1 MNRRDG
7 LRAALMGLM
16 LGCIDAS
23 GSAHAAATYAVVTP
37 DRAVELPR
45 DYGAHPDFRTEWW
58 YVTGW
63 LQTNAGETLGFQV
76 TFFRTKP
83 DFTEGNPSQFTP
95 RQLIIG
101 HAAISDPKHGKLWK
115 DQRIARA
122 ALGLAGAPTGKTHV
136 WLDRWSLQRVGD
148 RYVTAIETDEFS
160 LDLTLD
166 VTQPPMLNGR
176 GGYSQK
182 GPASAS
188 ASYYYSLPHL
198 EVGGRI
204 KRQGVSSTV
213 RGSAWL
219 DHEWSSAYLDDDA
232 IGWDWLGI
240 NLDDGGA
247 LMLFRIR
254 DGNGAQRW
262 GGGTW
267 RRPDGTQRVFGPDEV
282 EFTPLAQWT
291 SPRTAIRYPL
301 RWRVR
306 AADLVIEIDPLMNDQ
321 ESDSRL
327 STGAIYW
334 EGAVIA
340 KRDGGRLGR
349 GYLELTGYGE
359 RLRLP

>member
-1 MNRRDG
+1 MN
-7 LRAALMGLM
+7 LRTALLSLL
-16 LGCIDAS
+16 LGFTGTVTGA
-23 GSAHAAATYAVVTP
+23 GAATTFAIVTP
-37 DRAVELPR
+37 ERPVDLPR
-45 DYGAHPDFRTEWW
+45 DHGAHPDHRTEWW

-63 LQTNAGETLGFQV
+63 LDTESGEALGFQV

-83 DFTEGNPSQFTP
+83 DLAEGNPSAFTP

-101 HAAISDPKHGKLWK
+101 HAALSDPKHGKLWK

-122 ALGLAGAPTGKTHV
+122 VLGLAGAQTGETRV
-136 WLDRWSLQRVGD
+136 WLDRWSLERRD
-148 RYVTAIETDEFS
+148 SRYVTTIESDDFS

-176 GGYSQK
+176 SGYSQK
-182 GPASAS
+182 GPASES

-198 EVGGRI
+198 KVGGQI
-204 KRQGVSSTV
+204 ERQGVRHAV
-213 RGSAWL
+213 RGTAWL
-219 DHEWSSAYLDDDA
+219 DHEWSSAYLDPDA
-232 IGWDWLGI
+232 TGWDWLGI

-254 DGNGAQRW
+254 NRSGAQRW

-267 RRPDGTQRVFGPDEV
+267 RKPDGTQRVFLPDEI
-282 EFTPLAQWT
+282 EFTPLGDWT
-291 SPRTAIRYPL
+291 SPRTAIRYPV

-306 AADLVIEIDPLMNDQ
+306 AADLSIEIEPLMNDQ

-334 EGAVIA
+334 EGAVTA
-340 KRDGGRLGR
+340 MRDGRQFGR

>member
-1 MNRRDG
+1 MRWP
-7 LRAALMGLM
+7 ALCALL
-16 LGCIDAS
+16 LGVGGTGTAVS
-23 GSAHAAATYAVVTP
+23 AATPFAVVTP
-37 DRAVELPR
+37 DRTVELPQ
-45 DYGAHPDFRTEWW
+45 DHGAHPDHRTEWW

-63 LQTNAGETLGFQV
+63 LETEAGETLGFQV

-83 DFTEGNPSQFTP
+83 DLAAGNPSAFTP

-101 HAAISDPKHGKLWK
+101 HAALSDPKHGKLWK

-122 ALGLAGAPTGKTHV
+122 VLGLAGAQTGETHV
-136 WLDRWSLQRVGD
+136 WLDHWSMQRTGS
-148 RYVTAIETDEFS
+148 RYVTRTRSDDFALE
-160 LDLTLD
+160 LTLD
-166 VTQPPMLNGR
+166 VTQQPMLNGR

-182 GPASAS
+182 GPAAES

-198 EVGGRI
+198 QVSGRI
-204 KRQGVSSTV
+204 EREGVASRV
-213 RGSAWL
+213 RGTAWL
-219 DHEWSSAYLDDDA
+219 DHEWSSAYLDA
-232 IGWDWLGI
+232 EATGWDWLGI

-254 DGNGAQRW
+254 DRAGAQHW
-262 GGGTW
+262 AGGTW
-267 RRPDGTQRVFGPDEV
+267 RRADGTQRVFVPEEI
-282 EFTPLAQWT
+282 EFTPQAEWT
-291 SPRTAIRYPL
+291 SPRTAIRYPV

-306 AADLVIEIDPLMNDQ
+306 AADLAIDIDPLMNDQ

-334 EGAVIA
+334 EGAVTA
-340 KRDGGRLGR
+340 KRDGRRIGR

>member
-1 MNRRDG
+1 MNV
-7 LRAALMGLM
+7 RAELLTVLLGFAGALT
-16 LGCIDAS
+16 S
-23 GSAHAAATYAVVTP
+23 TNAATTFAVVTP
-37 DRAVELPR
+37 DETVELPQ
-45 DYGAHPDFRTEWW
+45 DHGAHPEHRTEWW

-63 LQTNAGETLGFQV
+63 LETESGEALGFQV

-83 DFTEGNPSQFTP
+83 DLAEGNPSAFTP

-101 HAAISDPKHGKLWK
+101 HAALSDPKHGKLWK

-122 ALGLAGAPTGKTHV
+122 VLGLAGAQTGETRV
-136 WLDRWSLQRVGD
+136 WLDRWSMQRTGD
-148 RYVTAIETDEFS
+148 RYVTRTRSDDFA

-182 GPASAS
+182 GPAAES

-198 EVGGRI
+198 NVSGRI
-204 KRQGVSSTV
+204 EREGVESRV
-213 RGSAWL
+213 RGTAWL
-219 DHEWSSAYLDDDA
+219 DHEWSSAYLDA
-232 IGWDWLGI
+232 EATGWDWLGI

-254 DGNGAQRW
+254 DRAGAQRW
-262 GGGTW
+262 AGGTW
-267 RRPDGTQRVFGPDEV
+267 RKPDGTQRVFSPGDI
-282 EFTPLAQWT
+282 EFTPQAEWT
-291 SPRTAIRYPL
+291 SPRTAIRYPV

-306 AADLVIEIDPLMNDQ
+306 AADVAIDIEPLMNDQ

-334 EGAVIA
+334 EGAVTA
-340 KRDGGRLGR
+340 KRDGRRIGR

>member
-1 MNRRDG
+1 MSISRCMRS
-7 LRAALMGLM
+7 LL
-16 LGCIDAS
+16 LGCVGAIA
-23 GSAHAAATYAVVTP
+23 ATIAAASAATTFAIVTP
-37 DRAVELPR
+37 DRSIELPQ
-45 DYGAHPDFRTEWW
+45 DHGAHPDHRTEWW

-63 LQTNAGETLGFQV
+63 LETEAGETLGFQV

-83 DFTEGNPSQFTP
+83 DLDADNPSAFTP

-101 HAAISDPKHGKLWK
+101 HAALSDPKHGKLWK

-122 ALGLAGAPTGKTHV
+122 VLGLAGAQTGETRV
-136 WLDRWSLQRVGD
+136 WLDRWSLQRKGD
-148 RYVTAIETDEFS
+148 RYVTNIEADDFS
-160 LDLTLD
+160 LDLKLD
-166 VTQPPMLNGR
+166 VKQPPMLNGR

-182 GPASAS
+182 GPAAES

-198 EVGGRI
+198 QVSGQIARKGI
-204 KRQGVSSTV
+204 KVRV
-213 RGSAWL
+213 RGTAWL
-219 DHEWSSAYLDDDA
+219 DHEWSSAYLDQDA
-232 IGWDWLGI
+232 TGWDWLGV

-254 DGNGAQRW
+254 DASGAQRW

-267 RRPDGTQRVFGPDEV
+267 RKPDGTLRVFQPGEI
-282 EFTPLAQWT
+282 EFKPLSDWT
-291 SPRTAIRYPL
+291 SPRTAIRYPV

-306 AADLVIEIDPLMNDQ
+306 AAELSIDIEPLMNDQ

-334 EGAVIA
+334 EGAVTA
-340 KRDGGRLGR
+340 KRDGRRFGR

>member
-1 MNRRDG
+1 MNI
-7 LRAALMGLM
+7 RAALVSVL
-16 LGCIDAS
+16 LGFA
-23 GSAHAAATYAVVTP
+23 GALTAAHAATTFAIVTP
-37 DRAVELPR
+37 DRQVELPR
-45 DYGAHPDFRTEWW
+45 DHGAHPDHRTEWW

-63 LQTNAGETLGFQV
+63 LETESGETLGFQV

-83 DFTEGNPSQFTP
+83 DLASGNPSAFTP

-101 HAAISDPKHGKLWK
+101 HAALSDPKHGKLWK

-122 ALGLAGAPTGKTHV
+122 VLGLAGTQTEETRV
-136 WLDRWSLQRVGD
+136 WLDRWSLQRNGD
-148 RYVTAIETDEFS
+148 RYVTTIQTDDFS
-160 LDLTLD
+160 LDLALD

-182 GPASAS
+182 GPAPES

-198 EVGGRI
+198 KVSGQIDRE
-204 KRQGVSSTV
+204 GVRHNV
-213 RGSAWL
+213 RGTAWL
-219 DHEWSSAYLDDDA
+219 DHEWSSAYLDEDA
-232 IGWDWLGI
+232 TGWDWLGV

-254 DGNGAQRW
+254 DGAGAQRW

-267 RRPDGTQRVFGPDEV
+267 RKPDGTQRVFLPDEI
-282 EFTPLAQWT
+282 EFTPLTQWT
-291 SPRTAIRYPL
+291 SPRTAIRYPV

-306 AADLVIEIDPLMNDQ
+306 AADLLVDIDPLMNDQ

-334 EGAVIA
+334 EGAVTV
-340 KRDGGRLGR
+340 KRDGRRIGR
-349 GYLELTGYGE
+349 GYLELTGYGD